1 MNLGRTV
8 DMNNTKT
15 VKCSDSEKLTL
26 MYIVTCAVVA
36 VQPLLDILSSVVI
49 NLGKASY
56 ISVSGIVRALI
67 ILAVTVFTLG
77 FYKGRYSTV
86 FKVYN
91 AVAFS
96 YIVVV
101 CLMSAVRGDYVSF
114 LYMLGLLSD
123 TFFFAFMFLLVFET
137 AQTVG
142 RRVYPAV
149 LSLTAIIYA
158 LTLVINYLS
167 KKGTFRYSTS
177 FAVALALL
185 IPSALA
191 FMASSIGRKGAL
203 NSKPAGAA
211 ISWLLPIAGIVI
223 LLVGSVFS
231 NSKPV
236 LYISVIA
243 SVVLFVWTF
252 SSWRDGR
259 KANRPQLM
267 RGFIASA
274 LFCVLILAALP
285 ISPVKSSFDGRF
297 SFKGMFYTYSG
308 TQTSDGTDSS
318 GEPTFGDEEDGDGG
332 DYVPNLD
339 SGYVPGSKKND
350 DETENKEESNNS
362 TEDKK
367 TAGKDESVTERSSE
381 AAGDDTSEDIS
392 SEEFSSDEST
402 ETTKW
407 WQTKPTVPNQSDI
420 ESVLSQL
427 SQYIPTRP
435 GGSTDPGEETTQ
447 ESQQQTDEPGTVA
460 DDIQEQ
466 SPAAAIGMGTVRTPA
481 LPKLA
486 AINIDRTIYY
496 SKEFGN
502 ADIQTKLFGLK
513 FSGMFDR
520 SLNAAS
526 KIHSDPITVLLNY
539 GILGFIVYILPAL
552 FIFIKLIGF
561 MLRNLTSI
569 FRSAGCTVY
578 MLTSMIILILSALDG
593 DILTFSAVGSVA
605 AVILAN
611 ALSLCDEVGGRL
623 LKEKNN

>member
-1 MNLGRTV
+1 M
-8 DMNNTKT
+8 
-15 VKCSDSEKLTL
+15 
-26 MYIVTCAVVA
+26 
-36 VQPLLDILSSVVI
+36 
-49 NLGKASY
+49 
-56 ISVSGIVRALI
+56 
-67 ILAVTVFTLG
+67 
-77 FYKGRYSTV
+77 
-86 FKVYN
+86 
-91 AVAFS
+91 
-96 YIVVV
+96 
-101 CLMSAVRGDYVSF
+101 
-114 LYMLGLLSD
+114 
-123 TFFFAFMFLLVFET
+123 
-137 AQTVG
+137 
-142 RRVYPAV
+142 
-149 LSLTAIIYA
+149 
-158 LTLVINYLS
+158 
-167 KKGTFRYSTS
+167 
-177 FAVALALL
+177 
-185 IPSALA
+185 
-191 FMASSIGRKGAL
+191 
-203 NSKPAGAA
+203 
-211 ISWLLPIAGIVI
+211 
-223 LLVGSVFS
+223 
-231 NSKPV
+231 

-318 GEPTFGDEEDGDGG
+318 GEPIFGDEEDGDGG

-339 SGYVPGSKKND
+339 SGYVPGSNKND
-350 DETENKEESNNS
+350 DETDNNSNNS

-367 TAGKDESVTERSSE
+367 TTGKDEPVTESSAE

-407 WQTKPTVPNQSDI
+407 WQTTPNQSDI
-420 ESVLSQL
+420 ESMLSQL

-435 GGSTDPGEETTQ
+435 GEPTDPGEETTQ
-447 ESQQQTDEPGTVA
+447 EPQQQTDEPGTVPE
-460 DDIQEQ
+460 DTDQ

-520 SLNAAS
+520 SLNVAS

-611 ALSLCDEVGGRL
+611 ALSLCDEAGERL
-623 LKEKNN
+623 SKKKNS